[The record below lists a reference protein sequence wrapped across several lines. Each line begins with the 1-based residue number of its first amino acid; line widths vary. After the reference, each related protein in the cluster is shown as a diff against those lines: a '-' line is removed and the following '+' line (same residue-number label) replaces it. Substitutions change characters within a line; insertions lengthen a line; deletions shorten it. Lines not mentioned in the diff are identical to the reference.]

1 MSLSVHRLTFYFSVF
16 GISLSKLSH
25 CVHHCT
31 GGVPNCT
38 FLFIRNHR
46 EADVSFLRT
55 RQVDRRVEIANDG
68 RRLADEGE
76 EEWAV
81 VAELEPE
88 QEKEDHRH
96 YDIRPDHCWEAICG
110 L

>member
-1 MSLSVHRLTFYFSVF
+1 MF
-16 GISLSKLSH
+16 G
-25 CVHHCT
+25 
-31 GGVPNCT
+31 
-38 FLFIRNHR
+38 
-46 EADVSFLRT
+46 RT
-55 RQVDRRVEIANDG
+55 QQVGRRAAIANDG

-88 QEKEDHRH
+88 QEQEDHRH
-96 YDIRPDHCWEAICG
+96 YDIRPDHCWEARCG